1 MCQPGVWLRVAEEN
15 VVEREGIATR
25 IRRFV
30 CAALALGVGV
40 VLAQTDAVNG
50 GTIRVAANYH
60 PGGSNAAEQ
69 EAIAST
75 HDLIVLGTGW
85 GDTGPP
91 ARYYTVNPQII
102 AIEYQSWYDTGPG
115 GVDYDYISENHEDW
129 FYHDG
134 NGDRIATYRT
144 VQRSDC
150 DPTRCPTD
158 PGFCHCR
165 FGLDLGHPGLRAHVA
180 QRFKDLVT
188 TGGAWGNQRGFDGI
202 FMDNTF
208 PSWPYRDSKVSNGT
222 VTAKPIY
229 EGGVEQTEPMWV
241 EDQRGFVEAMKDA
254 VGPDKIILYNGC
266 LASANF
272 PTWKNNSYLY
282 LEYADGCTMEDW
294 VVQGIGTSATPKLGS
309 TWRRD
314 VDLFAGVNDRGKW
327 STPLIG
333 SGVHSP
339 GVNRYGIASALLV
352 WTGGRSA
359 MNFWKGTA
367 LEAIAGRFDETFP
380 EARVD
385 LGSPIETYTMLASGV
400 ASRKFTKG
408 RVLVNSTTGS
418 RTTTLDAPM
427 RTIEGVLLSEVTL
440 ASGRA
445 EILIA
450 EGGSGGDPPADVENL
465 RRSDRKN

>member
-1 MCQPGVWLRVAEEN
+1 MGRAYVAI
-15 VVEREGIATR
+15 IACLA
-25 IRRFV
+25 V
-30 CAALALGVGV
+30 ALAAATSAVR
-40 VLAQTDAVNG
+40 AQTGAVNR

-69 EAIAST
+69 EAIART

-91 ARYYTVNPQII
+91 ARYYAVNPAII

-115 GVDYDYISENHEDW
+115 GVDYDDISANHEDW
-129 FYHDG
+129 FYHDAEG
-134 NGDRIATYRT
+134 HRIATYRT

-150 DPTRCPTD
+150 DPTRCPAD
-158 PGFCHCR
+158 PGYCHCR

-180 QRFKDLVT
+180 QRFEDLVT
-188 TGGAWGNQRGFDGI
+188 TGGAWGSQRGFDGV

-208 PSWPYRDSKVSNGT
+208 PSWPYRDSKVGNGT
-222 VTAKPIY
+222 VTAKPVY
-229 EGGVEQTEPMWV
+229 EGGVVQTESLWV
-241 EDQRGFVEAMKDA
+241 EDQRGFIEAMKGA
-254 VGPDKIILYNGC
+254 VGQEKTLLYNGC

-282 LEYADGCTMEDW
+282 LEHADGCTMENW
-294 VVQGIGTSATPKLGS
+294 VVQGSGSSATPKLGS

-314 VDLFAGVNDRGKW
+314 LDLFAGVNDRGKW

-333 SGVHSP
+333 SGVHLP
-339 GVNRYGIASALLV
+339 GVNRYGIASALLI
-352 WTGGRSA
+352 WTGAHTA
-359 MNFWKGTA
+359 MNFWKGTG
-367 LEAIAGRFDETFP
+367 LEAIAGRFEQTFP
-380 EARVD
+380 EALVD
-385 LGSPIETYTMLASGV
+385 LGSPVERYAMLGSGV

-408 RVLVNSTTGS
+408 RVLVNPTTGS
-418 RTTTLDAPM
+418 HTILLDAPM
-427 RTIEGVLLSEVTL
+427 RTIEGALLSEVTL

-450 EGGSGGDPPADVENL
+450 EGGGGDPPADVENL
-465 RRSDRKN
+465 HRSDRKN